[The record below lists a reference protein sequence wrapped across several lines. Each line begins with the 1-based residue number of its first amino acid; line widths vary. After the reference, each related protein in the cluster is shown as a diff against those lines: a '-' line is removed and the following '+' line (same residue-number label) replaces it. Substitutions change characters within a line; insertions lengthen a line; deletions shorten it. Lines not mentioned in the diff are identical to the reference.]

1 MDLKTYIKALKA
13 CITIS
18 PPDLGNG
25 DSVLGIL
32 YEAYS
37 ESNALY
43 DDEIKADFHA
53 LYEAMHGTPLRE
65 MDKIV
70 YPVCTL
76 CRDHQKSGFIE
87 GVRIGVQL
95 CSELMVDNNR
105 IQRVGDIL
113 SPTGKKIGI

>member
-1 MDLKTYIKALKA
+1 MDLQTYIRTLKA
-13 CITIS
+13 CITAS
-18 PPDLGNG
+18 PPDLDNE

-43 DDEIKADFHA
+43 NDEIKDDFHA
-53 LYEAMHGTPLRE
+53 LYEAMHGIPLRG

-87 GVRIGVQL
+87 GIRIGDML
-95 CSELMVDNNR
+95 CDELTR
-105 IQRVGDIL
+105 GSHAAI
-113 SPTGKKIGI
+113 

>member
-53 LYEAMHGTPLRE
+53 LYETMHGLPLRE

-87 GVRIGVQL
+87 GVRIGVML
-95 CSELMVDNNR
+95 CNEL
-105 IQRVGDIL
+105 
-113 SPTGKKIGI
+113 TGGSHAPI

>member
-1 MDLKTYIKALKA
+1 MDLKTYTKALKA
-13 CITIS
+13 CITTS
-18 PPDLGNG
+18 PPDLGNE
-25 DSVLGIL
+25 DSVLEML

-37 ESNALY
+37 ESSAMY

-53 LYEAMHGTPLRE
+53 LYEAMHGMPLRE

-87 GVRIGVQL
+87 GVRIGFLL
-95 CSELMVDNNR
+95 CTEL
-105 IQRVGDIL
+105 
-113 SPTGKKIGI
+113 TGGSHASI

>member
-18 PPDLGNG
+18 PPDLDNG
-25 DSVLGIL
+25 DSVLGTL

-37 ESNALY
+37 ESSAMY

-53 LYEAMHGTPLRE
+53 LYETIHGMPLRE

-87 GVRIGVQL
+87 GVRIGFL
-95 CSELMVDNNR
+95 LWSELPREEYN
-105 IQRVGDIL
+105 
-113 SPTGKKIGI
+113 

>member
-1 MDLKTYIKALKA
+1 MDLKTYTKALKA
-13 CITIS
+13 CITAS
-18 PPDLGNG
+18 PPDLGNEN
-25 DSVLGIL
+25 SVLGML

-37 ESNALY
+37 ESSAMY
-43 DDEIKADFHA
+43 DDEIKTGFHA
-53 LYEAMHGTPLRE
+53 LYEAMHGMPLRE

-95 CSELMVDNNR
+95 CSELKGGFHAS
-105 IQRVGDIL
+105 I
-113 SPTGKKIGI
+113 

>member
-1 MDLKTYIKALKA
+1 MDLKTYVNALKA
-13 CITIS
+13 CITTS
-18 PPDLGNG
+18 PPDLDNE

-43 DDEIKADFHA
+43 DDEIKDDFHA
-53 LYEAMHGTPLRE
+53 LYEAMHGIPLRE

-87 GVRIGVQL
+87 GVRIGVML
-95 CSELMVDNNR
+95 YDEL
-105 IQRVGDIL
+105 
-113 SPTGKKIGI
+113 TGGSYASI

>member
-1 MDLKTYIKALKA
+1 MDLKTYIKTLKA
-13 CITIS
+13 CITTS
-18 PPDLGNG
+18 PPDLEND

-43 DDEIKADFHA
+43 DDKIKADFHA
-53 LYEAMHGTPLRE
+53 LYETMHGMPLRE

-87 GVRIGVQL
+87 GVRIGFLL
-95 CSELMVDNNR
+95 CSELTKEEYN
-105 IQRVGDIL
+105 
-113 SPTGKKIGI
+113 

>member
-1 MDLKTYIKALKA
+1 MDLKTYVNALKA
-13 CITIS
+13 CITTS
-18 PPDLGNG
+18 PPDLDND

-32 YEAYS
+32 YKAYS

-53 LYEAMHGTPLRE
+53 LYETMHGMPLRE

-87 GVRIGVQL
+87 GVRIGFLICNEVTK
-95 CSELMVDNNR
+95 SS
-105 IQRVGDIL
+105 DIAL
-113 SPTGKKIGI
+113 

>member
-1 MDLKTYIKALKA
+1 MDLKTYIKTLKA
-13 CITIS
+13 CITTS
-18 PPDLGNG
+18 PPDLEND

-37 ESNALY
+37 ESNAFY
-43 DDEIKADFHA
+43 DDKIKADFHA
-53 LYEAMHGTPLRE
+53 LYETMHGMPLRE

-87 GVRIGVQL
+87 GVRIGIML
-95 CSELMVDNNR
+95 CDEL
-105 IQRVGDIL
+105 
-113 SPTGKKIGI
+113 TGGSHATV

>member
-1 MDLKTYIKALKA
+1 MDLKTYIKTLKA
-13 CITIS
+13 CITTS
-18 PPDLGNG
+18 PPDLEND

-43 DDEIKADFHA
+43 DDKIKADFHA
-53 LYEAMHGTPLRE
+53 LYETMHGMPLRE
-65 MDKIV
+65 VDKIV

-87 GVRIGVQL
+87 GVRIGIML
-95 CSELMVDNNR
+95 CDEL
-105 IQRVGDIL
+105 
-113 SPTGKKIGI
+113 TGGSHATV